1 MADELDS
8 VTIDEDGP
16 LLLIGVNRPD
26 AHNLWNLD
34 VIQTVCRACRRLADA
49 DHLRVG
55 VIFGHGRLFTAG
67 LDLAS
72 VGPLVATGDIGAV
85 LPEDGFD
92 PWNFFGEPCPKPIVV
107 AVHGICNTLGIEL
120 ALASQVAVAAE
131 GTRFAQLEVARGIFP
146 LGGGTF
152 RLPARLGAAGMRYL
166 LTAERFDADTALRAG
181 LVSEVVPEGRHLE
194 RAVEIARLIAANA
207 PLAVQAALASA
218 RAAERASRDAAA
230 QVLLDWNRTVLGS
243 RDAAEGVSAFLE
255 RRAPVFEGH

>member
-1 MADELDS
+1 MVETNSLT
-8 VTIDEDGP
+8 VEEDGP

-26 AHNLWNLD
+26 AHNLWDLD
-34 VIQTVCRACRRLADA
+34 VIQKVSRALRRLADT

-72 VGPLVATGDIGAV
+72 VAPLVATGDIRAV
-85 LPEDGFD
+85 LPEDGYD

-107 AVHGICNTLGIEL
+107 AVHGTCNTLGIEL
-120 ALASQVAVAAE
+120 ALAAQVAVAAQ

-166 LTAERFDADTALRAG
+166 LTAERFDTEAALKLG
-181 LVSEVVPEGRHLE
+181 LINEMAPEGRHLE
-194 RAVEIARLIAANA
+194 RAVEIALLIAANA
-207 PLAVQAALASA
+207 PLAVQASLASA

-230 QVLLDWNRTVLGS
+230 QVLLDWNQRVLGS
-243 RDAAEGVSAFLE
+243 KDAAEGISAFLE
-255 RRAPVFEGH
+255 RRTPVFEGR

>member
-1 MADELDS
+1 MADV
-8 VTIDEDGP
+8 VTVDQDGG

-26 AHNLWNLD
+26 AHNLWDLD
-34 VIQTVCRACRRLADA
+34 VIQAVSRAYRRLADA

-72 VGPLVATGDIGAV
+72 VAPLVATGDVAAV
-85 LPEDGFD
+85 FPDDGLD

-107 AVHGICNTLGIEL
+107 AAHGTCNTLGIEL
-120 ALASQVAVAAE
+120 ALASQVTVAAE

-146 LGGGTF
+146 LGGATF

-166 LTAERFDADTALRAG
+166 LTAERFDADTALRVG
-181 LVSEVVPEGRHLE
+181 LVNEVVPAGTHLD

-218 RAAERASRDAAA
+218 RAAERGARDAAA
-230 QVLLDWNRTVLGS
+230 QALFDWNQKVMQS
-243 RDAAEGVSAFLE
+243 RDAGEGIAAFLE
-255 RRAPVFEGH
+255 RRDPNFEGR